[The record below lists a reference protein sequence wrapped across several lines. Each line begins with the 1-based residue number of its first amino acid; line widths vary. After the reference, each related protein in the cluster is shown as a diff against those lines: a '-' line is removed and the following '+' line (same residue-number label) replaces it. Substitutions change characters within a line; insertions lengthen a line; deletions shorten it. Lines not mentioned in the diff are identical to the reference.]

1 MESSLL
7 FAAERK
13 DRSLDIPGFGVGIT
27 GQIGCSALRESIKIR
42 GWPQLQARLQQVAM
56 VAWRRRHALDGVP
69 RFENFPFAQKNR
81 WRDIGSPL
89 RPGIQANKIGCARSL
104 AEFHE
109 CPRARSKSM
118 ASG

>member
-27 GQIGCSALRESIKIR
+27 GQIGCSTLRESIKIC
-42 GWPQLQARLQQVAM
+42 GWPQLQARLQQVAV
-56 VAWRRRHALDGVP
+56 VAWGNRHAFHRFP
-69 RFENFPFAQKNR
+69 RFDNLSFAQKNR

-89 RPGIQANKIGCARSL
+89 RPGVQTNKIRCARRL
-104 AEFHE
+104 T
-109 CPRARSKSM
+109 
-118 ASG
+118 